1 LESASLGIAA
11 DNRTQL
17 QGAFASGATGAG
29 DRSALAGTL
38 YTGEDE
44 VFAFAR
50 SHSRLLA
57 MQSRRYVILS
67 RGYA

>member
-1 LESASLGIAA
+1 MCFKVAP
-11 DNRTQL
+11 
-17 QGAFASGATGAG
+17 
-29 DRSALAGTL
+29 ALASTL

-57 MQSRRYVILS
+57 MQSRRYIVLT